1 MHFRFF
7 CFLGAAS
14 VVSAQSPLLSLD
26 DAIRF
31 AWANDPAVAAL
42 SLTPDLAKAREVQ
55 AGIRPNPEVE
65 FSAAT
70 PTPLKNESE
79 WSLGVGISQRLPRRE
94 RIEQARAFARLGGE
108 SAAFHLSEQRRR
120 IAGEVRRIY
129 YHTVVQQTRRDL
141 ARRTLATQRE
151 LAATLERRRAAGEIA
166 AADVDMLAFEISRAE
181 QILAF
186 AEADLVASTQRLRG
200 RLRLPADSP
209 LVLDTTLETLLAR
222 PMPSSPTALETAR
235 PTLALASLGI
245 RQAEAAVA
253 LARSESR
260 PDWTVGGGLEFE
272 RRTND
277 FTGHLENDPR
287 LSVRASVPWPRRVSN
302 RGDILEKQAALRIAE
317 AELAAAQNE
326 LTAEI
331 ASAVAVVRALQPA
344 LLAHQTSLAPGGA
357 LPETLRAAYE
367 RGEVTVF
374 QLAQARQ
381 QRFALETD
389 FLHAAALYA
398 SALAEAETAAGVV
411 PPQL

>member
-1 MHFRFF
+1 MLFRFLS
-7 CFLGAAS
+7 FLGAAS
-14 VVSAQSPLLSLD
+14 VASAQPTPVSLD
-26 DAIRF
+26 DAIRL
-31 AWANDPAVAAL
+31 AWANNPTVAAL
-42 SLTPDLAKAREVQ
+42 SLTPELAKAREAQ

-65 FSAAT
+65 FTAAT

-79 WSLGVGISQRLPRRE
+79 WALGVGVSQRLPRRE
-94 RIEQARAFARLGGE
+94 RIEQARAVARLGGE
-108 SAAFHLSEQRRR
+108 SAALHLREQRRQL
-120 IAGEVRRIY
+120 AGEVRRIY
-129 YHTVVQQTRRDL
+129 YDTVVQQTRRDV
-141 ARRTLATQRE
+141 AQRTLATQRG

-166 AADVDMLAFEISRAE
+166 AADIDLLAFEITRAE
-181 QILAF
+181 QALAF
-186 AEADLVASTQRLRG
+186 AEAELVASTQRLRG
-200 RLRLPADSP
+200 RLRLPADAP
-209 LVLDTTLETLLAR
+209 LVLGGTLQTLLAR
-222 PMPSSPTALETAR
+222 PLPAAPLALETAR
-235 PTLALASLGI
+235 PTLALATLAI

-253 LARSESR
+253 LARSKSR

-277 FTGHLENDPR
+277 FTGQLENDPR

-331 ASAVAVVRALQPA
+331 ASAVAVVRALQPV

-367 RGEVTVF
+367 RGEVTAL

-398 SALAEAETAAGVV
+398 TALAQAETAAGLV

>member
-1 MHFRFF
+1 MSFRFF

-14 VVSAQSPLLSLD
+14 VAGAQSTPLSLD
-26 DAIRF
+26 DSIRL
-31 AWANDPAVAAL
+31 AWANDPTVAAL
-42 SLTPDLAKAREVQ
+42 TLAPELAKAREEQ

-65 FSAAT
+65 FTTAT

-79 WSLGVGISQRLPRRE
+79 WSLGVGVSQRLPRRE

-108 SAAFHLSEQRRR
+108 SAALHLSEQRRQL
-120 IAGEVRRIY
+120 AGGVRRLY
-129 YHTVVQQTRRDL
+129 YPTVVQQTRRDV

-151 LAATLERRRAAGEIA
+151 LAASLERRRAAGEIA
-166 AADVDMLAFEISRAE
+166 AADIDILALEITRAE
-181 QILAF
+181 QALAF
-186 AEADLVASTQRLRG
+186 ADAELVASTQRLRG
-200 RLRLPADSP
+200 RLRLPAGSP
-209 LVLDTTLETLLAR
+209 LALSATFETLLAR
-222 PMPSSPTALETAR
+222 PVPAAPTTMEIAR
-235 PTLALASLGI
+235 PTLALAALAI
-245 RQAEAAVA
+245 RQAEAAVS

-277 FTGHLENDPR
+277 FTGRLENDPR
-287 LSVRASVPWPRRVSN
+287 LSVRASVPWPRRVAN
-302 RGDILEKQAALRIAE
+302 RGDILEKQTALRIAE
-317 AELAAAQNE
+317 AERAAAQNE

-331 ASAVAVVRALQPA
+331 AAAVAVVRALQPV
-344 LLAHQTSLAPGGA
+344 LLVHQSSLAPGGA

-367 RGEVTVF
+367 RGEVTAL

-398 SALAEAETAAGVV
+398 TALAEAETAAGAV
-411 PPQL
+411 PPQP

>member
-1 MHFRFF
+1 MLFRFY

-14 VVSAQSPLLSLD
+14 IAGAQSSSLSLD
-26 DAIRF
+26 DAIRL
-31 AWANDPAVAAL
+31 AWANDPTVAAL
-42 SLTPDLAKAREVQ
+42 ALTPELAKAREAQ

-65 FSAAT
+65 FTAAT

-79 WSLGVGISQRLPRRE
+79 WALGVGVSQRLPRRE
-94 RIEQARAFARLGGE
+94 RIEQARAVARLGGE
-108 SAAFHLSEQRRR
+108 SAALHLREQRRQL
-120 IAGEVRRIY
+120 AGEVRRIY
-129 YHTVVQQTRRDL
+129 YDTVVQQTRRDV
-141 ARRTLATQRE
+141 AQRTLATQRE

-166 AADVDMLAFEISRAE
+166 ATDIDLLAFEITRAE
-181 QILAF
+181 QALAF

-200 RLRLPADSP
+200 RLRLPADAP
-209 LVLDTTLETLLAR
+209 LVLGSTLQTLLAR
-222 PMPSSPTALETAR
+222 PLPSAPVALETAR
-235 PTLALASLGI
+235 PTLALAALAI

-260 PDWTVGGGLEFE
+260 PDWTVGGGLDFE

-277 FTGHLENDPR
+277 FTGRLENDPR

-331 ASAVAVVRALQPA
+331 ASAVAVVRALQPV

-357 LPETLRAAYE
+357 LPETVRAAYE
-367 RGEVTVF
+367 RGEVTAL

-389 FLHAAALYA
+389 FLQAAALYA
-398 SALAEAETAAGVV
+398 TALAQAETAAGLV
-411 PPQL
+411 PPQF

>member
-1 MHFRFF
+1 MLFRFY

-14 VVSAQSPLLSLD
+14 VASAQSTPLSLD
-26 DAIRF
+26 DAIRL

-42 SLTPDLAKAREVQ
+42 SLTPELAKAREAQ
-55 AGIRPNPEVE
+55 AGIRPNPEIE
-65 FSAAT
+65 FTAAT

-79 WSLGVGISQRLPRRE
+79 WALGVGVSQRLPRRE
-94 RIEQARAFARLGGE
+94 RIEQARAFARLSGE
-108 SAAFHLSEQRRR
+108 SAAIHLREQRRQL
-120 IAGEVRRIY
+120 AGEVRRLY
-129 YHTVVQQTRRDL
+129 YNTIVQQTRRDI
-141 ARRTLATQRE
+141 AQRTLVTQHE
-151 LAATLERRRAAGEIA
+151 LAASLERRRAAGEIA
-166 AADVDMLAFEISRAE
+166 AADIDLLTFEITRAK
-181 QILAF
+181 QALAF
-186 AEADLVASTQRLRG
+186 ADAELVASTQRLRG
-200 RLRLPADSP
+200 RLRLPADTP
-209 LVLDTTLETLLAR
+209 LNLGTALETLLAR
-222 PMPSSPTALETAR
+222 PLPPVPTGLENAR
-235 PTLALASLGI
+235 PTLALATLAI

-260 PDWTVGGGLEFE
+260 PDWTVGGGLDFE

-277 FTGHLENDPR
+277 FTGRLENDPR

-331 ASAVAVVRALQPA
+331 ASAIGVVRALQPV

-357 LPETLRAAYE
+357 LPETLRVAYE
-367 RGEVTVF
+367 RGEVTAL

-398 SALAEAETAAGVV
+398 SALAEAETAAGLV
-411 PPQL
+411 PSPL